1 VIQFGN
7 TDDMVR
13 RAIADPLVMIASD
26 GIIEQG
32 KGHPRGAGTFA
43 RVLGQYVREEGALT
57 LMDAVRKSSLMPA
70 QRLEAMSPQMR
81 QKGRVKVGADADISV
96 FDPARVID
104 RATYENA
111 AQYSDGFRYVLVD
124 GAFVVRD
131 GQLQSG
137 VTPGKAIRA
146 R

>member
-1 VIQFGN
+1 
-7 TDDMVR
+7 
-13 RAIADPLVMIASD
+13 MIASD
-26 GIIEQG
+26 GIIESG

-43 RVLGQYVREEGALT
+43 RVLGRYSRAEQALT

-70 QRLEAMSPQMR
+70 QRLESVAPEMR
-81 QKGRVKVGADADISV
+81 RKGRVKTGADADIVV

-104 RATYENA
+104 KATYENP
-111 AQYSDGFRYVLVD
+111 AQYSEGFRHALVQ

-131 GQLQSG
+131 GKLQDG
-137 VTPGKAIRA
+137 VAPGQPIRA